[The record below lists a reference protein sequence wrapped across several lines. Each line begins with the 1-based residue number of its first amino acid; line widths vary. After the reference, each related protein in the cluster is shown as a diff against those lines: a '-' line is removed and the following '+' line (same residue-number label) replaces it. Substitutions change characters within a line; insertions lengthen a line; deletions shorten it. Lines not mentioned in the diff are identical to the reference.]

1 MSTMNSHILNEA
13 IRATAERSSTHGSV
27 EEQFEHTAA
36 LWSAYLGFHVSSADV
51 CQCMALLKMSRS
63 KVGNSNVPDHYIDQ
77 TGYGALAGRVSV
89 SNMSNLAEL
98 EKAVKDVA
106 MNNLV
111 KATQHVD
118 LYSEKND

>member
-13 IRATAERSSTHGSV
+13 IRATAERSSTHGSI

-36 LWSAYLGFHVSSADV
+36 LWTAYLGFRISSADV

-63 KVGNSNVPDHYIDQ
+63 KIGSANVVDHYVDQ

-89 SNMSNLAEL
+89 SNTSNLAEL
-98 EKAVKDVA
+98 EKAIMGIKSDQVFR
-106 MNNLV
+106 N
-111 KATQHVD
+111 
-118 LYSEKND
+118 SENGQ